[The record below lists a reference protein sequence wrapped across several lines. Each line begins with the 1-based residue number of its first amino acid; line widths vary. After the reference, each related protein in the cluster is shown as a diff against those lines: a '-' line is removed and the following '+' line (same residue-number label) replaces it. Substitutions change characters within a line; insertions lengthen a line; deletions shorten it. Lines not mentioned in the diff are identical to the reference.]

1 MHLTLFGIY
10 CIHQHEELDATK
22 STEPSL
28 FPVTMIEQISAL
40 SQFGRYSVLFSEVV
54 CWCMD

>member
-1 MHLTLFGIY
+1 
-10 CIHQHEELDATK
+10 
-22 STEPSL
+22 L

-54 CWCMD
+54 CWCMDWTRFDLINVCDMGETFGIG